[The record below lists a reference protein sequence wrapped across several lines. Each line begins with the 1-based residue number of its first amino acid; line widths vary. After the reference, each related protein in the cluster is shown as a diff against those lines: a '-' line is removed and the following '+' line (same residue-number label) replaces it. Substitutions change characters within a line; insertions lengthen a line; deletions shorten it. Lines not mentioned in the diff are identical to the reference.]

1 MSLPLLL
8 PVDVTFIGHST
19 VLIDMDGVRLLTDP
33 VLRHRVGHLY
43 RVGADPDPERFG
55 NLDVVLIS
63 HAHWDHLDPVS
74 LQQLGKETPLIVPE
88 RVGQFLEAKGFSQVQ
103 ELAIGASTKIG
114 PVRITATDANHRGRR
129 PPFGPV
135 AETVGYLI
143 EGSARLYFAG
153 DTDLF
158 PGMEDLAPGLGLALL
173 PVWGYGPN
181 LGPGHLDPQRAAE
194 ALTMLQPQ
202 LAIPIHWGTLAPY
215 GLHLIKP
222 GYLREPPKQFET
234 SARALAPQ
242 VAVRILDPGQ
252 RLGPDDE
259 EW

>member
-1 MSLPLLL
+1 MNPPLIL
-8 PVDVTFIGHST
+8 PVDVTFVGHST
-19 VLIDMDGVRLLTDP
+19 VLIEMDGVRILTDP
-33 VLRHRVGHLY
+33 VLRHRIGHLY
-43 RVGADPDPERFG
+43 RVGADPDLSG
-55 NLDVVLIS
+55 LGKIDLVLIS

-74 LQQLGKETPLIVPE
+74 LRQLGRDTPMIVPE
-88 RVGQFLEAKGFSQVQ
+88 GAGRILTAKGFSQVE

-129 PPFGPV
+129 PPFGPT
-135 AETVGYLI
+135 AETVGFLI

-158 PGMEDLAPGLGLALL
+158 AGMEDFGPGLGLALL

-194 ALTMLQPQ
+194 ALTILRPQ

-222 GYLREPPKQFET
+222 GYLREPPKLFASTAKE
-234 SARALAPQ
+234 LAPD
-242 VAVRILDPGQ
+242 VTVRILDPGQ
-252 RLGPDDE
+252 RLPRSEDHA
-259 EW
+259 